1 MLRATKLEENGIF
14 INTVDENFHRLSAE
28 EQRGLRPDISVN
40 NYSPFEAKLC
50 LDVTVKSTLTYNV
63 HAMPNMIPSEVQG
76 KVGIQADKGFE
87 FKIMKYKAICQANRF
102 SFLPI
107 VFESNGYAHPETVKF
122 IKKLASDCAPIRRI
136 PEAILFKYFMKGL
149 SAVLHRSIARSIQ
162 YKVPRLNV
170 QGPIDGAFHHILE
183 EEPIS

>member
-1 MLRATKLEENGIF
+1 
-14 INTVDENFHRLSAE
+14 
-28 EQRGLRPDISVN
+28 LRPDISVN
-40 NYSPFEAKLC
+40 NFSPFEAKLC
-50 LDVTVKSTLTYNV
+50 LDVTVRSTLTYNV
-63 HAMPNMIPSEVQG
+63 HGMPHAIQG

-102 SFLPI
+102 SFKPI

-122 IKKLASDCAPIRRI
+122 IKKLASECAPIRRI
-136 PEAILFKYFMKGL
+136 PEEILFKFFMKGL

-162 YKVPRLNV
+162 NKIPRLNV
-170 QGPIDGAFHHILE
+170 QGPIDGTFLHILD